1 MEIGCYAV
9 GKVVSTGK
17 AAMQWV
23 KYCAR
28 VIVGKRKQPKQH
40 EPLGLPQSEAGK
52 EHYYLGN
59 YILFDRFDIEKNI
72 QNPACDG

>member
-1 MEIGCYAV
+1 
-9 GKVVSTGK
+9 
-17 AAMQWV
+17 
-23 KYCAR
+23 
-28 VIVGKRKQPKQH
+28 VGKRKQPKQH